1 MPADKN
7 MRYTYTTMPQALKG
21 FRPLPIV
28 LSIIVA
34 VTLFYIGEVFPSIQ
48 NSLLSLSYVG
58 TFIVGILYA
67 ESFTSPSATA
77 LLLIFGQHQNLWVGG
92 TIASFGAVFGDLVV
106 FELFRSSKR
115 FSDDNPKHQ
124 EKYAAWREKI
134 KAKVP
139 ERWHTF
145 VIASL
150 VAIFLI
156 LPLPNEFADFL
167 LARTRKI
174 TTEWFLVI
182 SYALNA
188 VGIYAIFWLG
198 RLI

>member
-1 MPADKN
+1 
-7 MRYTYTTMPQALKG
+7 MRYTDTTTMSKAPRRY
-21 FRPLPIV
+21 RPLPIV
-28 LSIIVA
+28 LSIVFAVA
-34 VTLFYIGEVFPSIQ
+34 LFYVGEVFPSVQ
-48 NSLLSLSYVG
+48 NALLSLSYAG

-115 FSDDNPKHQ
+115 FAEGNLGRK
-124 EKYAAWREKI
+124 EKYAAWWERI

-139 ERWHTF
+139 QRWHAF
-145 VIASL
+145 VTVSL

-167 LARTRKI
+167 LARTRRI

-182 SYALNA
+182 SYILNA
-188 VGIYAIFWLG
+188 VGIYIIFWIG
-198 RLI
+198 RAI